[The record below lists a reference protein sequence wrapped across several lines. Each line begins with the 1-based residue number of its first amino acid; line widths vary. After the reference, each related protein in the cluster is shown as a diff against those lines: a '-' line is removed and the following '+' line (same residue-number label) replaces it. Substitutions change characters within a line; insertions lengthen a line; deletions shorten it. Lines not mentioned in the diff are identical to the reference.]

1 MKTKAHIVYRHDGKR
16 VPGAT
21 TIIGLRAKPGLIK
34 WANKLGL
41 QGISSEAFTD
51 DKAQIGTLAHDMIL
65 CHFQGVTPDTSDYSQ
80 NQIDAAE
87 NSLLSFFEWEK
98 DKDIE
103 VILAEKPLTSYK
115 GYGGTPDLYCKLD
128 GVLTL
133 VDFKTGSGIYEPEH
147 PAQLASYIVLLLDN
161 GYPCE
166 QGIILNIPRV
176 ENENFEA
183 RTYKD
188 FSRHYAWFETL
199 LKLYNIEKELKKE
212 VG

>member
-1 MKTKAHIVYRHDGKR
+1 MKTKAHIIYRHDGKR

-41 QGISSEAFTD
+41 QGIDSTSYTD

-65 CHFQGVTPDTSDYSQ
+65 SHFKGVEADTSDYSQ

-103 VILAEKPLTSYK
+103 VMLAENPLTSDK
-115 GYGGTPDLYCKLD
+115 GYGGTPDLYGKID
-128 GVLTL
+128 GVLTM

-147 PAQLASYIVLLLDN
+147 PAQLAAYIGLLLDN
-161 GYPCE
+161 GYSCE
-166 QGIILNIPRV
+166 QGIILNIPRA
-176 ENENFEA
+176 ENENFDA
-183 RTYKD
+183 RTYRD
-188 FSRHYAWFETL
+188 FSLHYAWFETL

-212 VG
+212 VT